1 MAAIDFKITRDGEPQ
16 TKFTKWFA
24 KPAGSSKKFFVA
36 YTVPFSD
43 GDGTHKGLAQ
53 TKFISELPKLF
64 YDRHEA
70 SHDFGLWAHFIWPTV
85 VAESAGGHHLLV
97 NSYDRA
103 RFTFGF
109 YQLAAHTPDDN
120 LILLFRK
127 LIGLPT
133 AQNYFP
139 DLAIESGRLHRVA
152 DGHSYSLEEVTTVHR
167 PNGKIENQLVSFM
180 TYLNPDTTAVG
191 DAEALNTAKLM
202 HWLLSEPDAVKASVS
217 TALDIMRRK
226 VKRLAGAHNLVGKQP
241 ELAIWVSDITH
252 QGRGSKDAIKEALTQ
267 PTLEDQLDALFEV
280 GAPDYLSRRR
290 TVRDRVKTLMSEGVF
305 ESVTLG
311 DDKLPLP

>member
-1 MAAIDFKITRDGEPQ
+1 M
-16 TKFTKWFA
+16 
-24 KPAGSSKKFFVA
+24 
-36 YTVPFSD
+36 
-43 GDGTHKGLAQ
+43 HKGLAQ
-53 TKFISELPKLF
+53 TKFINELPKLF

-70 SHDFGLWAHFIWPTV
+70 SNDFGLWAHFIWPTV

-97 NSYDRA
+97 NTYDRA

-109 YQLAAHTPDDN
+109 YQVAAHTPDDN

-139 DLAIESGRLHRVA
+139 DLMIESGRLHRVA
-152 DGHSYSLEEVTTVHR
+152 DGKSYSLEEVTTVHR
-167 PNGKIENQLVSFM
+167 PNGKVEDQLVSFM
-180 TYLNPDTTAVG
+180 TYLNPDTTTVG

-202 HWLLSEPDAVKASVS
+202 HWLLSEQDAIKASVS

-226 VKRLAGAHNLVGKQP
+226 IKRLASIHNLVGKRP

-252 QGRGSKDAIKEALTQ
+252 QGRGSKDDIKDALEQ
-267 PTLEDQLDALFEV
+267 PTLEDKLDALFEV

-290 TVRDRVKTLMSEGVF
+290 TVRNSIKTLMNEGVF
-305 ESVTLG
+305 GSVVLG

>member
-226 VKRLAGAHNLVGKQP
+226 VKRLAGIHNLVGKQP

-252 QGRGSKDAIKEALTQ
+252 QGRGSKDDIKDALQQ
-267 PTLEDQLDALFEV
+267 PTLEDKLDALFEV

-305 ESVTLG
+305 DSVTLG